1 MEEEIEIISPGTDT
15 IVRHKHK
22 HIHEYEKETEMT
34 PAETVNLFGMG
45 SGMGGGTGAAIGG
58 GLGAGVLGGVLGG
71 ILLNPNRLGGG
82 VDGAGVV
89 TPAMLTSG
97 LASVIDSNQNTTLLQ
112 SIGDVKA
119 AVPLAE
125 ANTQLAISVAQAE
138 LAGQINT
145 SQIAN
150 LTGQA
155 LINKNISD
163 AIASSLASQSAI
175 KETVASYGVANLNAT
190 NEAKYATGVAIANS
204 TKEILAAINGNEIAN
219 LQRQLTVSESRALED
234 RLTARSRDV
243 EVTVTNTN
251 TAIAAQSQAQ
261 QMQQQQFQILANLN
275 ATVANLAN
283 DIQVVRQGQTIFNSG
298 TMAASGTQAAAN
310 TRVS

>member
-112 SIGDVKA
+112 SVGDLKA

-138 LAGQINT
+138 LAGQINN

-234 RLTARSRDV
+234 RLTARGRET
-243 EVTVTNTN
+243 EVTVTQTVNQN
-251 TAIAAQSQAQ
+251 QLAL
-261 QMQQQQFQILANLN
+261 QQQQQSQSQSILLNGIWHQLANLQQATATNSQLIVGN
-275 ATVANLAN
+275 AGAVAAGPQSAN
-283 DIQVVRQGQTIFNSG
+283 PINVRT
-298 TMAASGTQAAAN
+298 
-310 TRVS
+310 